1 MGFKHNPNLGIGT
14 VSNISING
22 KTGSSITLVKS
33 DIGLTNVPNV
43 DTSNANNISTGV
55 INPERLPVATKITM
69 GCSKIGNGLN
79 VDNEGLIT
87 SKLGIG
93 LKYDGTYNMIPDVV
107 NIDVTQLKNFSAIVT
122 GSPKG
127 FFNNTATLTTFTD
140 GSKGDFWIFNGAN
153 GFNLGGNTFNTGD
166 QLWIINTFSG
176 NPVNLTAN
184 HVYVANTLS
193 QATTT
198 TFGTVK
204 LGNITPL
211 ANSSTP
217 AIGTSVATAREDH
230 VHPILPDATA
240 TVSGKVPTPPN
251 NTTTFF
257 RGDATFAE
265 IPNVV
270 GATSSTDGTAGLV
283 TKPIAGQQNL
293 FLRGDGTWNA
303 VSGGLTPVVKSA
315 DFTADVDELYLCD
328 VSSNS
333 ITVDLSNFLTLN
345 TDTTLYESNL
355 SAGDYFEIY
364 IIKGDTT
371 QNSVTLSFTGLQ
383 IAPYNFSLNLEGQS
397 GSDFIFDSNSYFRFT
412 YTGDSTIGFKI
423 NSMTG
428 SVPSDSGVIGSLLPF
443 AGFTP
448 PSGYFFT
455 DGASKSRADYEALFN
470 ILTFSITGTLT
481 TGTKNVTTGST
492 SGLYIGERVEAT
504 GVANGTIVTSI
515 TDSMNFVI
523 SNNATITGSTS
534 ILVLPYGS
542 LTSTT
547 FKLPDSRGKILVM
560 PDGTTEFKAV
570 GMTGGE
576 KSHVLVSN
584 EMPVHS
590 HSYYDRGNG
599 AINRGD
605 WGGSTDVADNTGG
618 TYNTGNAGGGL
629 AHNNLQPYLNVNYII
644 KY

>member
-1 MGFKHNPNLGIGT
+1 MAFLEQIWIDKNWLKKASYEETEISGLPT
-14 VSNISING
+14 DTPSSNF
-22 KTGSSITLVKS
+22 
-33 DIGLTNVPNV
+33 
-43 DTSNANNISTGV
+43 
-55 INPERLPVATKITM
+55 
-69 GCSKIGNGLN
+69 
-79 VDNEGLIT
+79 LI
-87 SKLGIG
+87 
-93 LKYDGTYNMIPDVV
+93 KY
-107 NIDVTQLKNFSAIVT
+107 
-122 GSPKG
+122 
-127 FFNNTATLTTFTD
+127 
-140 GSKGDFWIFNGAN
+140 
-153 GFNLGGNTFNTGD
+153 
-166 QLWIINTFSG
+166 
-176 NPVNLTAN
+176 
-184 HVYVANTLS
+184 
-193 QATTT
+193 
-198 TFGTVK
+198 
-204 LGNITPL
+204 
-211 ANSSTP
+211 
-217 AIGTSVATAREDH
+217 
-230 VHPILPDATA
+230 
-240 TVSGKVPTPPN
+240 
-251 NTTTFF
+251 
-257 RGDATFAE
+257 
-265 IPNVV
+265 
-270 GATSSTDGTAGLV
+270 SSTDKCVYTW
-283 TKPIAGQQNL
+283 Q
-293 FLRGDGTWNA
+293 GDGTGTNGYWSQGMGG
-303 VSGGLTPVVKSA
+303 SGGLTPEVKSA
-315 DFTADVDELYLCD
+315 DFNASIGKLYLCD

-333 ITVDLSNFLTLN
+333 ITVDMSDFLTLN
-345 TDTTLYESNL
+345 TTTTLYESNL

-470 ILTFSITGTLT
+470 VLTFSITGTLT

-492 SGLYIGERVEAT
+492 SGLYIGENIEGT
-504 GVANGTIVTSI
+504 GIPIGTTITSI
-515 TDSMNFVI
+515 TNSTTFVI

-534 ILVLPYGS
+534 ILVMPYGS

-547 FKLPDSRGKILVM
+547 FRLPDLKGKTLVM
-560 PDGTTEFKAV
+560 SDGTTEFKAV

-576 KSHVLVSN
+576 KTHILVSN
-584 EMPVHS
+584 EIPVHS

>member
-1 MGFKHNPNLGIGT
+1 MGFKHNPNLGSGT

-22 KTGSSITLVKS
+22 KTGSNITLVKS

-55 INPERLPVATKITM
+55 INPERLPVSSQITM
-69 GCSKIGNGLN
+69 GCSKIGNGIN

-87 SKLGIG
+87 TKLGIG
-93 LKYDGTYNMIPDVV
+93 LKYDGIYNIIPDVV

-127 FFNNTATLTTFTD
+127 FFNNTATLAIFAD
-140 GSKGDFWIFNGAN
+140 GSKGDFWIFNGTN
-153 GFNLGGNTFNTGD
+153 GFSLGGNTFNTGD

-211 ANSSTP
+211 ADSSTP

-230 VHPILPDATA
+230 VHLILPDATA

-251 NTTTFF
+251 NTTKFF
-257 RGDATFAE
+257 RGDAIFAE

-345 TDTTLYESNL
+345 TDTTLYECNL
-355 SAGDYFEIY
+355 SAGECFEVY

-371 QNSVTLSFTGLQ
+371 QNAVTLSFTGLQ

-412 YTGDSTIGFKI
+412 YSGDNSIGFKI

-428 SVPSDSGVIGSLLPF
+428 SVPSDGLPTGITF
-443 AGFTP
+443 PFVGFSP
-448 PSGYFFT
+448 PSGFFAV
-455 DGASKSRADYEALFN
+455 DGASKSRTDYEALFN
-470 ILTFSITGTLT
+470 VLTFSITGTLT

-492 SGLYIGERVEAT
+492 SGLYIGEKIEGT
-504 GVANGTIVTSI
+504 GIPIGTTITSI
-515 TDSMNFVI
+515 TNTTTFVI
-523 SNNATITGSTS
+523 SNNATITGSTI
-534 ILVLPYGS
+534 ILVLPFGA

-547 FKLPDSRGKILVM
+547 FNLPDTRGKTLIM
-560 PDGTTEFKAV
+560 PDLTAEFKAV
-570 GMTGGE
+570 GMTGGSKTHTNTLAE
-576 KSHVLVSN
+576 L
-584 EMPVHS
+584 MPHT

-618 TYNTGNAGGGL
+618 TYTTGSTGSGQAYSILN
-629 AHNNLQPYLNVNYII
+629 PYVCMTYII